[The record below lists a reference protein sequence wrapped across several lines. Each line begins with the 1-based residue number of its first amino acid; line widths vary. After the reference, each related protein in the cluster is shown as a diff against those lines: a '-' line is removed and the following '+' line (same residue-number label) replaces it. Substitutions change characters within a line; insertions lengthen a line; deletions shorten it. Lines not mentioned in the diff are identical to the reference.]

1 MNLAYWLKK
10 SPRPSTVMADAQ
22 RIEVPRGARAWKDL
36 VATITSL
43 EPSKLT
49 LLDGQ
54 GAVIRSVMLDEG
66 EGEGDDKP
74 PAEAESSDLQLFA
87 KLLAEGYRH
96 GMSAQQ
102 PIIDSAMQFV
112 ERQGKRLA
120 EAEAEIGRL
129 RGHIYK
135 QQLQM
140 AELTSAPAPAG
151 EESIMG
157 SLIAGALQHAGAQAA
172 QAAQQVTPIN
182 AAKGSKK

>member
-43 EPSKLT
+43 EPTKLT

-54 GAVIRSVMLDEG
+54 GAVIRSVVLDEDA
-66 EGEGDDKP
+66 GDDAKP

-87 KLLAEGYRH
+87 RLLAEGYRH

-140 AELTSAPAPAG
+140 AELTNAPAPAG

-172 QAAQQVTPIN
+172 QQAAQQVTPIN